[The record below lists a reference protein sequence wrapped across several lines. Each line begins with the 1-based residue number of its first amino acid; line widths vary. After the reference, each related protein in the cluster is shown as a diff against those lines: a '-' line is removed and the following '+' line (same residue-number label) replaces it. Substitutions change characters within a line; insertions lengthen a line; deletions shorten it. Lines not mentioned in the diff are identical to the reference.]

1 MAEEL
6 KVPSLE
12 ERLANVLAHRGQ
24 VRFNRQTVSEG
35 LPSGDIGYTDMAS
48 ADNLRRYADCIGDFN
63 SRFRDPE
70 YAKVTKYGS
79 IIGQPTWLASAAH
92 HVDPAVMKK

>member
-24 VRFNRQTVSEG
+24 VRFNRQTVVI
-35 LPSGDIGYTDMAS
+35 LIWPR
-48 ADNLRRYADCIGDFN
+48 L
-63 SRFRDPE
+63 
-70 YAKVTKYGS
+70 
-79 IIGQPTWLASAAH
+79 II
-92 HVDPAVMKK
+92 